1 VSYHIRSHIAEY
13 RPEKSGQRKT
23 PPIRPDA
30 MGFIEFNQ
38 RGNYNMSKEL
48 QKTNKQI
55 RADVKKYGLS
65 SISKA
70 KGAIDDSILCGL
82 SLIELKKNTP
92 HGQWESEFKSAIDG
106 VFGLRHGQKLM
117 QIADQKELIKL
128 SNNGE
133 ILTINEILQLISEA
147 TPEQIAQAEQL
158 KKEEADRVALAEANK
173 ALAESKAAIDNA
185 KKQDDVIDG
194 VFVEVK
200 KPAPIVEIEPE
211 FDEIEE
217 LRDLLDEQHSANKA
231 LQDDNDSLLKI
242 HEGNEPL
249 AIAMEELKKSNAMN
263 RILNERINGLMNE
276 KNEAIRNA
284 KMWKGQFERLEKK
297 LKAA

>member
-1 VSYHIRSHIAEY
+1 
-13 RPEKSGQRKT
+13 
-23 PPIRPDA
+23 

-48 QKTNKQI
+48 IPNQKQI
-55 RADVKKYGLS
+55 VSG
-65 SISKA
+65 ISKA
-70 KGAIDDSILCGL
+70 FNKMESAKKGYVYSV
-82 SLIELKKNTP
+82 IELGEKLNLAKELVP
-92 HGQWESEFKSAIDG
+92 HGGWEKFLNANSELAFGIAQAQKFMKVANNKALVLEFFDDEQSVDSLTRAIAN
-106 VFGLRHGQKLM
+106 V
-117 QIADQKELIKL
+117 
-128 SNNGE
+128 
-133 ILTINEILQLISEA
+133 
-147 TPEQIAQAEQL
+147 TPEQIAQVEQL
-158 KKEEADRVALAEANK
+158 KKDEADRIALAEANK
-173 ALAESKAAIDNA
+173 ALAEAKAAIDNA

-200 KPAPIVEIEPE
+200 KPAPVVEIEPE

-231 LQDDNDSLLKI
+231 LQDDNDSLLKTF
-242 HEGNEPL
+242 ESNEPL
-249 AIAMEELKKSNAMN
+249 TIALEELKKSNAMN

>member
-1 VSYHIRSHIAEY
+1 MMCLAGCRTKKN
-13 RPEKSGQRKT
+13 PTNPQ
-23 PPIRPDA
+23 DA

-48 QKTNKQI
+48 IPNQKQI
-55 RADVKKYGLS
+55 VSG
-65 SISKA
+65 ISKA
-70 KGAIDDSILCGL
+70 FNKMESAKKGYVYSV
-82 SLIELKKNTP
+82 IELGEKLNSAKELVP
-92 HGQWESEFKSAIDG
+92 FGHWEKWLNDSSELS
-106 VFGLRHGQKLM
+106 FGRIQASKFM
-117 QIADQKELIKL
+117 QIA
-128 SNNGE
+128 SNKTLVLEFFNDE
-133 ILTINEILQLISEA
+133 NSINSLTKAISDA
-147 TPEQIAQAEQL
+147 TPEQWEKVEQI
-158 KKEEADRVALAEANK
+158 KKEEELAE
-173 ALAESKAAIDNA
+173 LAKLAVVELPKA
-185 KKQDDVIDG
+185 KKDDVIDG

-200 KPAPIVEIEPE
+200 KPVPVVEIEPE

-231 LQDDNDSLLKI
+231 LQDDNDSLLKTF
-242 HEGNEPL
+242 ESNEPL
-249 AIAMEELKKSNAMN
+249 TIALEELKKSNAMN

>member
-1 VSYHIRSHIAEY
+1 MMCLAGCRTKKN
-13 RPEKSGQRKT
+13 PTNPQ
-23 PPIRPDA
+23 DA

-48 QKTNKQI
+48 IPNQKQI
-55 RADVKKYGLS
+55 VSG
-65 SISKA
+65 ISKA
-70 KGAIDDSILCGL
+70 FNKMESAKKGYVYSV
-82 SLIELKKNTP
+82 IELGEKLNSAKEIVP
-92 HGQWESEFKSAIDG
+92 FGHWEKWLNDSSELS
-106 VFGLRHGQKLM
+106 FGRIQASKFM
-117 QIADQKELIKL
+117 QIA
-128 SNNGE
+128 SNKTLVLEFFNDE
-133 ILTINEILQLISEA
+133 NSINSLTKAISDA
-147 TPEQIAQAEQL
+147 TPEQWEKVEQI
-158 KKEEADRVALAEANK
+158 KKEEELAE
-173 ALAESKAAIDNA
+173 LAKLAVVELPKA
-185 KKQDDVIDG
+185 KKDDVIDG

-200 KPAPIVEIEPE
+200 KPAPVVEIEPE

-231 LQDDNDSLLKI
+231 LQDDNDSMLKTF
-242 HEGNEPL
+242 ESNEPL
-249 AIAMEELKKSNAMN
+249 TIALEELKKSNAMN

>member
-1 VSYHIRSHIAEY
+1 MKIRTKKN
-13 RPEKSGQRKT
+13 PNDPQ
-23 PPIRPDA
+23 DA

-48 QKTNKQI
+48 IPNQKQI
-55 RADVKKYGLS
+55 VSG
-65 SISKA
+65 ISKA
-70 KGAIDDSILCGL
+70 FNKMESAKKGYVYSV
-82 SLIELKKNTP
+82 IELGEKLNLAKELVP
-92 HGQWESEFKSAIDG
+92 HGGWEKFLNANSELAFGIAQAQKFMKVANNKALVLEFFDDEQSVDSLTRAIAN
-106 VFGLRHGQKLM
+106 V
-117 QIADQKELIKL
+117 
-128 SNNGE
+128 
-133 ILTINEILQLISEA
+133 
-147 TPEQIAQAEQL
+147 TPEQIAQVEQL
-158 KKEEADRVALAEANK
+158 KKDEADRIALAEANK
-173 ALAESKAAIDNA
+173 ALAEAKAAIDNA

-200 KPAPIVEIEPE
+200 KPVPVVEIEPE

-231 LQDDNDSLLKI
+231 LQDDNDSLLKTF
-242 HEGNEPL
+242 ESNEPL
-249 AIAMEELKKSNAMN
+249 TIALEELKKSNAMN